1 MIYDTYIY
9 IIYIYI
15 YCKSY
20 TYDIYIYIYA
30 MNLSGFCA
38 GSALTIPVDA
48 HSSPL

>member
-1 MIYDTYIY
+1 MIHIYNIY
-9 IIYIYI
+9 IVNHIHM
-15 YCKSY
+15 
-20 TYDIYIYIYA
+20 IYIYA

>member
-1 MIYDTYIY
+1 MIHIY
-9 IIYIYI
+9 NI

-20 TYDIYIYIYA
+20 TYDIYIYA